1 MISDG
6 SLIYQFYI
14 FINIQC
20 SRVAVCRPIILCN
33 KTNLSSSLI
42 SAVNVNAKFLKLS
55 AEHQLIHKRCVMSDG
70 VDQRWQEKVR
80 ARLSGRPERD
90 REAERDRD
98 RETEPCRD
106 RDRAGR
112 SQH

>member
-1 MISDG
+1 M
-6 SLIYQFYI
+6 
-14 FINIQC
+14 
-20 SRVAVCRPIILCN
+20 
-33 KTNLSSSLI
+33 I